1 MFRLLNN
8 HSAFDFVDMFFFF
21 AELKDQIA
29 EPRKDPELSDGS
41 VFEDPY
47 KAALDREAS
56 PPVKDK
62 LLTSFAQIT
71 PLPDTDPSED
81 SSSWLTNVKGK
92 LAKTVDTSLEKY
104 QEIKAEREKA
114 RLVSK
119 GSETSL
125 SLDYDEESE
134 RRMSHSLSEIT
145 LSESMKQSKETLRPQ
160 SQIFEFDPL
169 SEPETIASDGTP
181 AQDIPGKGG
190 PSSEA
195 PICSTPNTE
204 TPTKARRRFA
214 NLFSRSST
222 SSTPATVSG
231 SPGKEETVKVE
242 TPRRS
247 VRALLRDYVG
257 KPSTPSDSGTL

>member
-1 MFRLLNN
+1 MFK
-8 HSAFDFVDMFFFF
+8 FFFF

-29 EPRKDPELSDGS
+29 EPRKNPELKDEN

-47 KAALDREAS
+47 KAALEREAS

-62 LLTSFAQIT
+62 LLTSFAQLT
-71 PLPDTDPSED
+71 PSLPDTDPSED
-81 SSSWLTNVKGK
+81 SSSWLNNVKGK

-114 RLVSK
+114 KLVSK

-125 SLDYDEESE
+125 SLDYEEESE

-145 LSESMKQSKETLRPQ
+145 LNESQKQSKETIRPQ

-169 SEPETIASDGTP
+169 SETETIVSDVTTP
-181 AQDIPGKGG
+181 AQDIPGKSG

-195 PICSTPNTE
+195 PVCSTPSTE

-222 SSTPATVSG
+222 SSTPATVSC

-257 KPSTPSDSGTL
+257 KPSTPSETGNMRIIGDKMCQ